1 MTRSLQNIKSG
12 KSFPFLGKIPAINYI
27 FFVAPGQ
34 ISIKPNEI
42 IFYSASALMCMHD
55 AHTHTHAVCMK
66 MEKFS
71 PQANKFNDNFTL
83 VDMNERANQIHRPND
98 RFSHLPS
105 HYFDVA
111 KAIMCTFTKVNH
123 ERYHIE
129 LNCNKSNN
137 STLKWISLATLTRK
151 KKKRQGIRTYG
162 MYIWCALNKYVSC
175 SFGYDAHSECAP
187 YNNL

>member
-1 MTRSLQNIKSG
+1 MKSYFFPLQLWCVCTMHTLTLTLCAWKW
-12 KSFPFLGKIPAINYI
+12 KSFRHKHY
-27 FFVAPGQ
+27 
-34 ISIKPNEI
+34 
-42 IFYSASALMCMHD
+42 
-55 AHTHTHAVCMK
+55 
-66 MEKFS
+66 
-71 PQANKFNDNFTL
+71 NKFNDNFTL

-123 ERYHIE
+123 EKYHIE